1 MTSDLSDPPPLL
13 LKFMNKRKGFNLLQ
27 KDFFPNSM
35 ENLVMWIFSLS
46 FTGEKTPQ
54 NNFSGQNF
62 SVENNYFEM
71 RRKSK
76 AEI

>member
-1 MTSDLSDPPPLL
+1 MVKLL
-13 LKFMNKRKGFNLLQ
+13 NFL
-27 KDFFPNSM
+27 PNDC
-35 ENLVMWIFSLS
+35 
-46 FTGEKTPQ
+46 FTPEKTPQ
-54 NNFSGQNF
+54 NNFSGPNF